1 MTDLA
6 FTLTRVGFLIAL
18 WVLVLGVV
26 AVLRKDI
33 YGTMV
38 TPRGRGAQ
46 AVKPGRNRREKTAP
60 MSVPKSLLVTGGPLT
75 GTMLPLGNGP
85 ITIGRAPSSSLVIED
100 PYASSRHTVLEN
112 VDGDWIISDQG
123 STNGT
128 FVDEER
134 LVASMR
140 LLPGVSVRVGQTTF
154 ELVK

>member
-46 AVKPGRNRREKTAP
+46 AVKPGRSRREKTAP

>member
-6 FTLTRVGFLIAL
+6 FTLTRIGFLVAL
-18 WVLVLGVV
+18 WVMVLGAV

-38 TPRGRGAQ
+38 TPRGKGRKASRQ
-46 AVKPGRNRREKTAP
+46 AKVASTSAPRN
-60 MSVPKSLLVTGGPLT
+60 LLVTGGSLT
-75 GTMLPLGNGP
+75 GTVLPLGNGP
-85 ITIGRAPSSSLVIED
+85 IVIGRSPSSTLVIED
-100 PYASSRHTVLEN
+100 PYASSRHTVIEN
-112 VDGDWIISDQG
+112 INGDWIVSDQG

-128 FVDEER
+128 YVDDER
-134 LVASMR
+134 ITGPVR

>member
-6 FTLTRVGFLIAL
+6 FTLTRIGFLIAL

-38 TPRGRGAQ
+38 TPRGRVTEA
-46 AVKPGRNRREKTAP
+46 KRSGRVRREKTAP
-60 MSVPKSLLVTGGPLT
+60 VSVPKSILVTGGPLT

-85 ITIGRAPSSSLVIED
+85 ITIGRAPSSSLVIDD
-100 PYASSRHTVLEN
+100 PYASSRHTVIEN
-112 VDGDWIISDQG
+112 VDGDWIVSDQG

-134 LVASMR
+134 LVAPMR
-140 LLPGVSVRVGQTTF
+140 LLPGVSVRIGQTTF

>member
-1 MTDLA
+1 VTDLA